1 MGRVV
6 ETMDLKRFSVNRDY
20 VSGKRRNVDNNVNLK
35 GRGSPHPEHLLTRH
49 RYDKICGETVMLSTI
64 CQARKAFVYIVS
76 LEFALGNM
84 DQLRQR

>member
-6 ETMDLKRFSVNRDY
+6 DAMDVQDFDTDRHYLSQCKGGLAGSV
-20 VSGKRRNVDNNVNLK
+20 K

-49 RYDKICGETVMLSTI
+49 RYEKICGETVMLSTI
-64 CQARKAFVYIVS
+64 SQARKAFVYVVS